1 VLGSRDARFQVP
13 QGHRRRLREG
23 GKLAVT
29 VEPAGG
35 APRGKATGPVILAG
49 LSGPPPELLRPCPAR
64 PWSPAP
70 AGSCSGRTRRGSG

>member
-35 APRGKATGPVILAG
+35 APRGKATGPVG
-49 LSGPPPELLRPCPAR
+49 LRENGSKAPGQGSKANVAR
-64 PWSPAP
+64 
-70 AGSCSGRTRRGSG
+70 